1 MSTTVEFFEAI
12 RNGDD
17 QTVEALL
24 ERDPS
29 VANAR
34 QEGLSALMLAT
45 YYGRTRVV
53 DLLRANNAALDIF
66 AAAALGDVG
75 QLNSLLDGDRS
86 LAEAY
91 SADGWTPLHLAA
103 YFGNT
108 EAVESLLARGVD
120 PNAKSTNGMQNMALH
135 SAVSN
140 GHKDV
145 AAVLL
150 AHGADVNA
158 RQEGGWTPLHGAAQN
173 GDLEMTKLLLSHG
186 ANVDTAKEDSQTPRA
201 MALAQGHQEVA
212 ALLG

>member
-1 MSTTVEFFEAI
+1 MSTTAELFEAI
-12 RNGDD
+12 RSGDTA
-17 QTVEALL
+17 TVEAIL
-24 ERDPS
+24 ERDPT
-29 VANAR
+29 VASAR

-45 YYGRTRVV
+45 YYGRTGIVE
-53 DLLRANNAALDIF
+53 LLRASGAPLDVF
-66 AAAALGDVG
+66 AAAALGDVER
-75 QLNSLLDGDRS
+75 LDGLLQEDSS

-103 YFGNT
+103 YFGQRG
-108 EAVESLLARGVD
+108 AVERLLAHGVD

-145 AAVLL
+145 AAVLI

-173 GDLEMTKLLLSHG
+173 GDVEMTKLLLAHG

-201 MALAQGHQEVA
+201 MALAQGHEDVA